1 MKDPLAKQ
9 ERSALMSKVRSR
21 GHQSTELAL
30 ESALRISKIKGWKK
44 HPKNIIG
51 HPDFY
56 FPAAKLAVLVDGCFW
71 NACPKC
77 GRIPKTRVKFW
88 VAKIASNRRRD
99 NRIRRQLWESGFAII
114 RIWEHD
120 IQWCSWIKRLR
131 RKLCELGV
139 DAA

>member
-1 MKDPLAKQ
+1 MKDPLSKQ

-21 GHQSTELAL
+21 GNQFTELAL
-30 ESALRISKIKGWKK
+30 ESALRVSKIKGWKK

-56 FPAAKLAVLVDGCFW
+56 FSAAKLAVFVDGCFLH
-71 NACPKC
+71 ACPKC